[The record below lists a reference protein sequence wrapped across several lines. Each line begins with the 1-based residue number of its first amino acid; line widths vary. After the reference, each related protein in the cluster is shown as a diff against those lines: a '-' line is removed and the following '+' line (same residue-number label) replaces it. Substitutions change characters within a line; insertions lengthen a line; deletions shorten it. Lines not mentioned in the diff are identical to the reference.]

1 MPCNSFGNKASKID
15 AAMVAKVRAVE
26 KRRAMF
32 WNPADLLKAHPIEK
46 EKEQCPSFSRRNDI
60 QD

>member
-1 MPCNSFGNKASKID
+1 
-15 AAMVAKVRAVE
+15 MVAKVRAVE